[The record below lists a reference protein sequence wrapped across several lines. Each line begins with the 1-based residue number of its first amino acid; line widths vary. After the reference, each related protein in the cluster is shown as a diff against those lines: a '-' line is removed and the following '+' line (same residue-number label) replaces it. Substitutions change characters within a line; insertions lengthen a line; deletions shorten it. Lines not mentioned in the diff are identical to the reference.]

1 MRNGIGDYKKAM
13 TAKEFFE
20 RGKLLSEEIRALT
33 EAMSIAYAEATK
45 TVSAP
50 TSAAVKSSSLQNK
63 RENAAIKYM
72 ELKAVIT
79 ARLAELF
86 KIKKEI
92 FDFIEKIDDAKCRT
106 VLINRYINGYTFEKI
121 AETMYM
127 NERWVYRIHKK
138 ALEICDEKLKE
149 R

>member
-1 MRNGIGDYKKAM
+1 M

-20 RGKLLSEEIRALT
+20 RGRLLTEEIRALT
-33 EAMSIAYAEATK
+33 EAMSIAYAEAVR

-50 TSAAVKSSSLQNK
+50 KSIASKTALGDR
-63 RENAAIKYM
+63 RENAMIKYM
-72 ELKAVIT
+72 ELKADIT
-79 ARLAELF
+79 AYLAKLF

-92 FDFIEKIDDAKCRT
+92 FDFIEKIDDQKCRT

>member
-1 MRNGIGDYKKAM
+1 M

-20 RGKLLSEEIRALT
+20 RGKLLSAEIRALT
-33 EAMSIAYAEATK
+33 EAMSIAYAEAIK
-45 TVSAP
+45 TVRTP
-50 TSAAVKSSSLQNK
+50 TSVPVKTSFEDRRQN
-63 RENAAIKYM
+63 ATIKYI
-72 ELKAVIT
+72 ELKADIT

-121 AETMYM
+121 AETMFM